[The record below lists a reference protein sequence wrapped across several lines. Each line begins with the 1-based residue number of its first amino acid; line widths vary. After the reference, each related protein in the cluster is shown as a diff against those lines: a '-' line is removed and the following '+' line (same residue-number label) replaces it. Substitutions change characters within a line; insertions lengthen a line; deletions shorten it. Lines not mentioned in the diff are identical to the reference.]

1 MLRKG
6 MKELID
12 KNKTLDIL
20 TGLAEYFAN
29 TEECMYESLPSLK
42 KGLQIAIETI
52 KMMKPEDEKNF
63 PKNPLW
69 DAIPTGVDAD
79 GDIPH
84 EENLQTVLYRRMN
97 E

>member
-1 MLRKG
+1 

-12 KNKTLDIL
+12 KNKTLNIL
-20 TGLAEYFAN
+20 VGLAEYFTN
-29 TEECMYESLPSLK
+29 TEECMYESLPSLT

-52 KMMKPEDEKNF
+52 KMMKPENEKNF
-63 PKNPLW
+63 PKDLLW
-69 DAIPTGVDAD
+69 DVVPTGMDTN